1 MRLGAILRRE
11 RHVGE
16 NILLGGVHH
25 SGELGD
31 AGPQLIGDLAPLP
44 LGRFGRLLRVRV
56 AMKAE
61 TTQRPLLPACA
72 MALRAKCTRQ
82 RCQVALNMRDTAA
95 LMPSWASEMA
105 ALVKGGDKPGRRNA
119 GVVLAGAE

>member
-1 MRLGAILRRE
+1 MR
-11 RHVGE
+11 
-16 NILLGGVHH
+16 
-25 SGELGD
+25 
-31 AGPQLIGDLAPLP
+31 
-44 LGRFGRLLRVRV
+44 
-56 AMKAE
+56 
-61 TTQRPLLPACA
+61 RPLLPACA

-105 ALVKGGDKPGRRNA
+105 ALVKGGDKPGHRNA